1 MPSWSIKGLWP
12 RQAGTTTDNAGS
24 RSIPVELPVPPFEMR
39 QLVGPT
45 DPAMFDNPSGAPVFA
60 DMPERAYDNV
70 FDFGSGCGRLARQM
84 MQQSPAPVKYR
95 GIDLHQGMV
104 RWCQENLT
112 KANPNFTFAHH
123 NVFNPGFNP
132 DPSLPRFAPFPIED
146 GAATLMI
153 AWSVF
158 THTTQQQ
165 TEHYIK
171 ETARVLDE
179 RGILVSTW
187 FLFEKK
193 NFPMLQDFQN
203 ALYINEFDPT
213 NATIFDRTWLV
224 ELLSNAGLHVIF
236 ARPPGIR
243 GFQWELHITKK
254 GQGAAVELGE
264 DLAPYGKKPPPVMSQ
279 DPSKIGTSDQ
289 K

>member
-1 MPSWSIKGLWP
+1 MPSWSMKGLWP
-12 RQAGTTTDNAGS
+12 RQAEATAEIGGTSSLPA
-24 RSIPVELPVPPFEMR
+24 ELPIPPFEMR

-45 DPAMFDNPSGAPVFA
+45 DPEMFDNPRGEPVFA
-60 DMPERAYDNV
+60 DVPEGAYDNV

-84 MQQSPAPVKYR
+84 MQQSPVPARYR
-95 GIDLHQGMV
+95 GIDLHEGMV
-104 RWCQENLT
+104 RWCHENLT
-112 KANPNFTFAHH
+112 PANPGFSFAHH

-146 GAATLMI
+146 GAVTLMI

-158 THTTQQQ
+158 THTTQRQ

-171 ETARVLDE
+171 ETARVLHD

-193 NFPMLQDFQN
+193 NFPMMQDFQN

-224 ELLSNAGLHVIF
+224 DLLASAGLQVTL
-236 ARPPGIR
+236 AKPPGIR
-243 GFQWELHITKK
+243 GFQWVLHISKK
-254 GQGAAVELGE
+254 GQGAPVELGE
-264 DLAPYGKKPPPVMSQ
+264 DVAPYGRKPPPVVTR
-279 DPSKIGTSDQ
+279 DPSRIGRP
-289 K
+289 